1 MRTDSSVREDISEA
15 IRKNPGIHFRE
26 LQRMLGL
33 AVGQLE
39 YHLYRLEVEGRI
51 FSRQDGRYRRYFP
64 GDEGTQRERTVLIA
78 LRNPDARK
86 IVQALFRQDMS
97 TEVLRAFTGLRRKR
111 FEGALAWL
119 RENGVVTLD
128 GDTARL
134 SSREEVSRVIT
145 RYRESFI
152 GTLADNFLS
161 LFD

>member
-1 MRTDSSVREDISEA
+1 M
-15 IRKNPGIHFRE
+15 
-26 LQRMLGL
+26 
-33 AVGQLE
+33 
-39 YHLYRLEVEGRI
+39 
-51 FSRQDGRYRRYFP
+51 
-64 GDEGTQRERTVLIA
+64 LIA